1 MKGYER
7 NYDFAD
13 LVSCASG
20 LNRIASMEYGE
31 ENIRLGRSHAK
42 QQTIWG
48 KLHPLLA
55 GEVEL
60 DLSDF
65 SRLCNDAEIT
75 EALKKGLEEAQS
87 LLIQLNMAPHTGVR
101 NPVWWKTPWITERE
115 LGLFE
120 MSVEVSPESCEL
132 ELEEGHETKHVMSE
146 VFHELCSDEQEVK
159 KFDPMVSYD
168 GHSIY
173 KATLVSQLVGNPML
187 SKDRLTRIKQSIYF
201 NGVKQKPRVD
211 GVPVCILDIG
221 SDCDVFFK
229 SENTRRSTRSNKR
242 RTANSLT
249 NEVWIGRVQKIRR
262 KYNGKW
268 GKTRTEVDLLDRPVG
283 TSGEGCICQVLFNW
297 YTPIRNSR
305 EKFSYD
311 NTDLQWID
319 IESVITV
326 VRMIVEHNVRTV
338 WCLDSNDRQRIDKF
352 MQSC

>member
-55 GEVEL
+55 GELEP

-65 SRLCNDAEIT
+65 SRLSTDAEIT
-75 EALKKGLEEAQS
+75 EALKKGLEQAQS

-101 NPVWWKTPWITERE
+101 NQVWWKTPWITERE

-120 MSVEVSPESCEL
+120 RSMEVSPESLESERDDGEAELADLNTIGDLWDLISQVPCEGPKSEL
-132 ELEEGHETKHVMSE
+132 EDDGADDLAVAGHETRHIMSE

-159 KFDPMVSYD
+159 MFDPMVSYD

-173 KATLVSQLVGNPML
+173 KATLVSQLVGNPTL

-211 GVPVCILDIG
+211 GIPMCILDIG
-221 SDCDVFFK
+221 SDCVVFFK
-229 SENTRRSTRSNKR
+229 SENTRRSTRSTGR
-242 RTANSLT
+242 RTANAIS

-262 KYNGKW
+262 KYKGLPSCHRW
-268 GKTRTEVDLLDRPVG
+268 IQCSIPFSDRLRCQDGDGVPCQQFTMVG
-283 TSGEGCICQVLFNW
+283 IPL
-297 YTPIRNSR
+297 
-305 EKFSYD
+305 
-311 NTDLQWID
+311 
-319 IESVITV
+319 
-326 VRMIVEHNVRTV
+326 
-338 WCLDSNDRQRIDKF
+338 
-352 MQSC
+352 